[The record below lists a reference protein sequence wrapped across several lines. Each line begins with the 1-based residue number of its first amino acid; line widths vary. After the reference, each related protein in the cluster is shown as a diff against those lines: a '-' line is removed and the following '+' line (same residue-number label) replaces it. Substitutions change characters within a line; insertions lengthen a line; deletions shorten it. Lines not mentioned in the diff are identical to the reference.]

1 MKIPIA
7 LMGNEKQEKASCIRV
22 EKGFGKSLFVKTFLM
37 IIKRLWLI

>member
-7 LMGNEKQEKASCIRV
+7 LMGNEKQEKASYIRE